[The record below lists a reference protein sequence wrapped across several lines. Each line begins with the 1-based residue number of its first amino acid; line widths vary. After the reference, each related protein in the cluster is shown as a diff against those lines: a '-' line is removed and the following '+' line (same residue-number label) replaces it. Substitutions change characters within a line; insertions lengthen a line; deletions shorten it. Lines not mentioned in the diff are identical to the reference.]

1 MIQYLSSILARRFGC
16 PTTPAGWCCAVSE
29 FLDHIQKR
37 RSKNSQRPM
46 DELSICTILSA
57 FAIDT
62 ADPAESNLCDDL
74 DD

>member
-1 MIQYLSSILARRFGC
+1 LDVPRLQQAGAVQSLNSSIIYKKDA
-16 PTTPAGWCCAVSE
+16 A
-29 FLDHIQKR
+29 
-37 RSKNSQRPM
+37 NSQRPM

>member
-1 MIQYLSSILARRFGC
+1 
-16 PTTPAGWCCAVSE
+16 
-29 FLDHIQKR
+29 
-37 RSKNSQRPM
+37 M
-46 DELSICTILSA
+46 DELAICTILSA